1 MRQPDVTQTR
11 AKGFA
16 ATLAVVA
23 ATGACAVASTLSPS
37 VHADPPAPA
46 PPTISAA
53 AAPVPA
59 PPDSDASPADPN
71 APPPPPPPEPGR
83 VTNDAAG
90 MSFVV
95 PEGWTNADAS
105 RLAYGWALLTKT
117 PPSGS
122 TTAPTDTSI
131 VLGRLDLKLF
141 AGAEPDNTK
150 AAIRLA
156 SDMGE
161 FFMPFQGIR
170 INQQVIPL
178 DAAGIPGAASY
189 HEVKFNDTS
198 KPNGQIWAAAL
209 GTVTPRVGRQPAQ
222 NDRWFVVWLGDA
234 NHPVDKAAAQA
245 LAESIRPW
253 TRPRH
258 RLPRRRHLT
267 RTAHHRPIRTRR
279 PHHRGWPRWVCRFRC
294 RMHRRE

>member
-1 MRQPDVTQTR
+1 
-11 AKGFA
+11 
-16 ATLAVVA
+16 
-23 ATGACAVASTLSPS
+23 
-37 VHADPPAPA
+37 
-46 PPTISAA
+46 
-53 AAPVPA
+53 
-59 PPDSDASPADPN
+59 
-71 APPPPPPPEPGR
+71 
-83 VTNDAAG
+83 

-150 AAIRLA
+150 GRDPAGLGHGRVLHAVSRA
-156 SDMGE
+156 SGSTSRSSRW
-161 FFMPFQGIR
+161 MP
-170 INQQVIPL
+170 
-178 DAAGIPGAASY
+178 PGSPARPPTTRSSS
-189 HEVKFNDTS
+189 TTP
-198 KPNGQIWAAAL
+198 PNRTGQIWAAAL

-253 TRPRH
+253 TPPPPPWAPPPDQNGPPPPDQNAPPPPPG
-258 RLPRRRHLT
+258 LASVGVPVPVQN
-267 RTAHHRPIRTRR
+267 AP
-279 PHHRGWPRWVCRFRC
+279 PGMMPPG
-294 RMHRRE
+294 

>member
-59 PPDSDASPADPN
+59 PPAADPNAPPPPPADSDASPADPN

-117 PPSGS
+117 P
-122 TTAPTDTSI
+122 
-131 VLGRLDLKLF
+131 
-141 AGAEPDNTK
+141 
-150 AAIRLA
+150 
-156 SDMGE
+156 
-161 FFMPFQGIR
+161 
-170 INQQVIPL
+170 
-178 DAAGIPGAASY
+178 
-189 HEVKFNDTS
+189 
-198 KPNGQIWAAAL
+198 
-209 GTVTPRVGRQPAQ
+209 
-222 NDRWFVVWLGDA
+222 
-234 NHPVDKAAAQA
+234 
-245 LAESIRPW
+245 
-253 TRPRH
+253 
-258 RLPRRRHLT
+258 RRRPPRLT
-267 RTAHHRPIRTRR
+267 PASCWA
-279 PHHRGWPRWVCRFRC
+279 GWI
-294 RMHRRE
+294 